1 MSQPYNPIT
10 GDDLRK
16 TVIWI
21 SEQLA
26 DQPAIGSMDRGDT
39 PICADCGHGLRHH
52 IQDRS
57 LRSCT
62 FPRGLGAPKALC
74 NCLDFLQGSDDDE

>member
-1 MSQPYNPIT
+1 MATEYNPIT

-21 SEQLA
+21 SEQMEQHPDSPLCEA
-26 DQPAIGSMDRGDT
+26 
-39 PICADCGHGLRHH
+39 CGHGLRHH
-52 IQDRS
+52 LSDRS

-62 FPRGLGAPKALC
+62 FPKALDAPKALC
-74 NCLDFLQGSDDDE
+74 SCLDYEPMEHGGG